1 MCRRHSR
8 KKVVATA
15 SRRECGYKRTG
26 EPSVPF
32 YEKGGTAK
40 QVTDFFH
47 KKNRNKR
54 NLFRRGACDGTRTCD
69 LRITNALHYQLCY
82 TSIFNFKKY
91 TILNPFCQDFINLNT
106 FVTKRGIIYL

>member
-15 SRRECGYKRTG
+15 SRRECVYKRTG

-47 KKNRNKR
+47 KKI
-54 NLFRRGACDGTRTCD
+54 GTSVTCSD
-69 LRITNALHYQLCY
+69 VELVTGLEPATCALRMRCTTNCATQAYLTLK
-82 TSIFNFKKY
+82 SILY
-91 TILNPFCQDFINLNT
+91 
-106 FVTKRGIIYL
+106 